1 MSEISQNSNPL
12 ADNEGKKI
20 FSDYLKTNFADHTL
34 LGKFEKL
41 TDIYNEVNSVI
52 NISALREQSDIYIKH
67 YLDSIYPQSYFR
79 GECCDVG
86 CGGGFPCIPLAIVTK
101 LHFTGIDGVGKKLAL
116 INKCNAALGT
126 NITAEHARSEDLVRA
141 KRSFDTVCAR
151 AVADTDKIFGFCAPL
166 VKCGGRLILYKTQ
179 NDMSAKATNV
189 TKFGFTLSETL
200 DYTLPQTDIKRR
212 LFIYDKK

>member
-1 MSEISQNSNPL
+1 MSEISQNSTL
-12 ADNEGKKI
+12 ADGEGKKI
-20 FSDYLKTNFADHTL
+20 FSDYIKTEFDDDSL
-34 LGKFEKL
+34 LEKFEKL
-41 TDIYNEVNSVI
+41 TELYTEVNSVI

-67 YLDSIYPQSYFR
+67 YLDSIYPHSYFR

-141 KRSFDTVCAR
+141 NRSFDTVCAR
-151 AVADTDKIFGFCAPL
+151 AVADTDKVFGFCAPL
-166 VKCGGRLILYKTQ
+166 VKSGGRLILYKTQ
-179 NDMSAKATNV
+179 NDLSAKAANV
-189 TKFGFTLSETL
+189 NKFGFTLSETI

-212 LFIYDKK
+212 LFIYEKK